1 MFSPPKIRGT
11 PITPMR
17 LVAINQ
23 RNFRNANMVRQ
34 SVPRDSFQGDVED
47 VPRTSLRSDSH
58 VLAHLRRRPSLPH
71 RGVGAPYPLLSLFA
85 YKVFTCHL
93 AQRPGSSF
101 NYAALP
107 RVHTHTRLRYPTGRS
122 SRIVISRNPRGN
134 SIEGWIVASCYSIGC
149 PDSNSFDSVGEG
161 SIAFEANFFQKPTA
175 PSFFI
180 FFSFAFFQSVYQCCL
195 FTNKIKFPLILV
207 TYRFRLQ
214 TYNMIYRFFQ

>member
-47 VPRTSLRSDSH
+47 VPRTSLRSGAQSSH
-58 VLAHLRRRPSLPH
+58 TCTLSSLVLFPIEEKC
-71 RGVGAPYPLLSLFA
+71 APYPLLSLFA

-101 NYAALP
+101 NYGSPSSAC
-107 RVHTHTRLRYPTGRS
+107 TRLRYPTGRS

-134 SIEGWIVASCYSIGC
+134 SIEGWKVVL
-149 PDSNSFDSVGEG
+149 FDRLSR
-161 SIAFEANFFQKPTA
+161 SAAAQPTRFEHGWRRFDPWARKKT
-175 PSFFI
+175 
-180 FFSFAFFQSVYQCCL
+180 YL
-195 FTNKIKFPLILV
+195 FN
-207 TYRFRLQ
+207 
-214 TYNMIYRFFQ
+214 

>member
-34 SVPRDSFQGDVED
+34 SVPRDSFQGRRGRRSTNQPPLRLAR
-47 VPRTSLRSDSH
+47 PRTPASSFS
-58 VLAHLRRRPSLPH
+58 RPLPH

-101 NYAALP
+101 NYGSPSRTYVKP
-107 RVHTHTRLRYPTGRS
+107 RTHTHTHTHGF
-122 SRIVISRNPRGN
+122 VIQPADPRGLLLAVIRVVIRSRDGRPRVIRSVVQIHRATN
-134 SIEGWIVASCYSIGC
+134 RFEPELEKVRSRR
-149 PDSNSFDSVGEG
+149 DSW
-161 SIAFEANFFQKPTA
+161 T
-175 PSFFI
+175 
-180 FFSFAFFQSVYQCCL
+180 
-195 FTNKIKFPLILV
+195 
-207 TYRFRLQ
+207 
-214 TYNMIYRFFQ
+214 

>member
-1 MFSPPKIRGT
+1 MTWSITTRERRTSTPRTSASSLRSPLNPSHRPIAMFSPPKIRGT

-107 RVHTHTRLRYPTGRS
+107 RVHTHT
-122 SRIVISRNPRGN
+122 
-134 SIEGWIVASCYSIGC
+134 ASLSNRPILQDCY
-149 PDSNSFDSVGEG
+149 
-161 SIAFEANFFQKPTA
+161 
-175 PSFFI
+175 
-180 FFSFAFFQSVYQCCL
+180 
-195 FTNKIKFPLILV
+195 
-207 TYRFRLQ
+207 
-214 TYNMIYRFFQ
+214 